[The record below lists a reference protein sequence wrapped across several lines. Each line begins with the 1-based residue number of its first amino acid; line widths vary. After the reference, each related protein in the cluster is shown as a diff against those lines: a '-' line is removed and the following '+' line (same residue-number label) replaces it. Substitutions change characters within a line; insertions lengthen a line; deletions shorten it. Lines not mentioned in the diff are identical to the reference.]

1 MFLFSGI
8 FKFISLP
15 ALGGCPVSESHGLRL
30 SIAVTSSRRKVVEL
44 RSGGQWNETTKS
56 ERKAGPIH
64 KDFGRGLSVAPSP
77 YIFLIVRARAA
88 ALSNPLRGESAAAP
102 RLWYKGGYNRDTNV
116 LGLRSVFEGFEM
128 TSKRLRKLR
137 DGSKRLRSP
146 RNNFEAFAKSSQQLR
161 SVCEGTR
168 SNFEAFAKITFWLR
182 SRLQI
187 LRSTSRSVRADG
199 SRPTYKVFKEPSYEI
214 TFRRCC
220 FFRKILFPHQCGKS
234 IILKNDGAVLF
245 DNLGKLFWTTDT
257 RPVLENNYLKFS
269 VWEFRKI
276 ILDHWSCVSGP
287 K

>member
-1 MFLFSGI
+1 M
-8 FKFISLP
+8 KPRSLSERP
-15 ALGGCPVSESHGLRL
+15 ALF
-30 SIAVTSSRRKVVEL
+30 IKI
-44 RSGGQWNETTKS
+44 SGGVY
-56 ERKAGPIH
+56 RLH
-64 KDFGRGLSVAPSP
+64 LLH
-77 YIFLIVRARAA
+77 IFFFIVRARAA

-187 LRSTSRSVRADG
+187 VRSTSRSVRADG

-214 TFRRCC
+214 TNGVPSLSRNYDVA
-220 FFRKILFPHQCGKS
+220 FFKKILFPHW
-234 IILKNDGAVLF
+234 D
-245 DNLGKLFWTTDT
+245 
-257 RPVLENNYLKFS
+257 
-269 VWEFRKI
+269 
-276 ILDHWSCVSGP
+276 
-287 K
+287 

>member
-1 MFLFSGI
+1 MCFLFSGI
-8 FKFISLP
+8 LKLISLP

-187 LRSTSRSVRADG
+187 VRSTSRSVRADG

-214 TFRRCC
+214 TFRRYC
-220 FFRKILFPHQCGKS
+220 FFLRKYFSRTGTR
-234 IILKNDGAVLF
+234 AVRE
-245 DNLGKLFWTTDT
+245 KY
-257 RPVLENNYLKFS
+257 YLKKRRS
-269 VWEFRKI
+269 SPVR
-276 ILDHWSCVSGP
+276 
-287 K
+287 